1 MADKSTGI
9 SDPVAFLLDV
19 GFPLGY
25 IQDEMKRMGLT
36 TTELAEAAQ
45 RIIERGENPL
55 EGIEDARPVGGGLD
69 LFAPLTDFQE
79 EEARWLI
86 PGWLP
91 EGQITLLAGDGGVGK
106 TSIWVNLAASVSAG
120 KPSILD
126 ATGGSRAPGSVLIA
140 TTEDSISKKL
150 LKKLREAGAM
160 LESIRAMNLAAD
172 KGGQLRGFKFG
183 SDMLAQVIRTYRPTL
198 AVFDPVQGFVPPL
211 LNMGSRNAMR
221 DCLAPLINLGEEV
234 GTTFLLICHTNK
246 RKGAYGRDRIA
257 DSADLWDIS
266 RSVIM
271 AGYTEDQG
279 VRYLSNEKN
288 NYAELQ
294 ETVLFSIDSR
304 GQIVKEGTSWKRDKD
319 FVQDAAR
326 AASAPQRE
334 GCKEFLVQTIEEAGG
349 GMPTADLDAKAKQ
362 AGYSFTAIKRA
373 KSDLK
378 KECRV
383 SYFSTG
389 SAKDG
394 SRVWHI
400 KLETGFEPVELPDNT
415 PVPFASPSDISKW
428 SS

>member
-1 MADKSTGI
+1 MVDVTI
-9 SDPVAFLLDV
+9 SDPLAYLLDV
-19 GFPLGY
+19 GFSLDY
-25 IQDEMKRMGLT
+25 IQDEIKRLGLT
-36 TTELAEAAQ
+36 TDEMAAAAQ
-45 RIIERGENPL
+45 KIIARGENPL
-55 EGIEDARPVGGGLD
+55 EGVVDARPADGGLG

-126 ATGGSRAPGSVLIA
+126 ATETARGPGSVLIS

-160 LESIRAMNLAAD
+160 LENIRAMNLAAD
-172 KGGQLRGFKFG
+172 KSGQLREFKFG

-198 AVFDPVQGFVPPL
+198 AVFDPVQGFIPPL

-221 DCLAPLINLGEEV
+221 DCLAPLVTLGEEV
-234 GTTFLLICHTNK
+234 GTTFLLICHSNK

-266 RSVIM
+266 RSVLM
-271 AGYTEDQG
+271 CGYAKDRGE
-279 VRYLSNEKN
+279 RYLSQEKS
-288 NYAELQ
+288 NYAALR
-294 ETVLFSIDSR
+294 ETALFTIDGR
-304 GQIVKEGTSWKRDKD
+304 GQVVKTGTTWKRDRD
-319 FVQDAAR
+319 FVQEETR
-326 AASAPQRE
+326 ATSAPHRE
-334 GCKEFLVQTIEEAGG
+334 ECKSFLFQTIEEAGG
-349 GMPTADLDAKAKQ
+349 AMPTADLDAKAEQ

>member
-1 MADKSTGI
+1 MVDATI
-9 SDPVAFLLDV
+9 SDPLAYLLDV
-19 GFPLGY
+19 GFSLDY
-25 IQDEMKRMGLT
+25 IQDEMKRLGLT
-36 TTELAEAAQ
+36 TDEMAAAAQ
-45 RIIERGENPL
+45 KIIARGENPL

-106 TSIWVNLAASVSAG
+106 TSIWVDLAASVSAG

-126 ATGGSRAPGSVLIA
+126 ASGSSRAPGTVLIC

-150 LKKLREAGAM
+150 LRKLREAGSM
-160 LESIRAMNLAAD
+160 LENIRAMNLAAD
-172 KGGQLRGFKFG
+172 KSGQLKSFKFG
-183 SDMLAQVIRTYRPTL
+183 SEMLSQVIRAYRPTMTI
-198 AVFDPVQGFVPPL
+198 FDPIQGFIPPL

-221 DCLAPLINLGEEV
+221 DCLAPLITLGEEV
-234 GTTFLLICHTNK
+234 GATFLLICHTNK

-294 ETVLFSIDSR
+294 ETVLFTID
-304 GQIVKEGTSWKRDKD
+304 GQGQVVKTGATWKRDRD
-319 FVQDAAR
+319 FVQEETR
-326 AASAPQRE
+326 ATSVPVRGACRD
-334 GCKEFLVQTIEEAGG
+334 FLVHALENEGG
-349 GMPTADLDAKAKQ
+349 GLPTSELEAKARD
-362 AGYSFTAIKRA
+362 AGFSFSAIR
-373 KSDLK
+373 
-378 KECRV
+378 
-383 SYFSTG
+383 
-389 SAKDG
+389 SAKGELKRDG
-394 SRVWHI
+394 VISAFHTGGNGGRVWHTR
-400 KLETGFEPVELPDNT
+400 LTELPASE
-415 PVPFASPSDISKW
+415 PVPFATPSGS
-428 SS
+428 